1 MEKLSKGRNAYQQVP
16 QKSMYKPHHQFRRL
30 NFSKEIE
37 TANFEVPFKPFN
49 KRTRTNKYSFKTLTR
64 WLLRS
69 FISNKSLESKISLL
83 IPFAF
88 ELLNSDDQQQ
98 CTFNLLYCYSVTS

>member
-1 MEKLSKGRNAYQQVP
+1 MEKLCKGRNTCQQVP

-69 FISNKSLESKISLL
+69 FISNKSLESKIQ
-83 IPFAF
+83 
-88 ELLNSDDQQQ
+88 NSDDQQQ